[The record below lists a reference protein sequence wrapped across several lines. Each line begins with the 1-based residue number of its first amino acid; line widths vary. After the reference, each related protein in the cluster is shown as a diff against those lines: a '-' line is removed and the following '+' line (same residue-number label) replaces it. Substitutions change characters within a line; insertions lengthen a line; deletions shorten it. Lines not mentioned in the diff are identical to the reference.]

1 MTTNT
6 TNTNTNTNTRTKT
19 NTNTNNTTDT
29 NAGTPSRTGPSRIP
43 VQATRVAAP
52 SLGPERGPS
61 FGRLARSEWTKL
73 RSLRSTWWSLALAAL
88 IGIGFAIGA
97 AVSLNS
103 GAVRSVSGEALPED
117 DVFTVLGTIG
127 VIALVLGV
135 LGALQMSS
143 EYASGTI
150 SVSLTAVPKRR
161 PLLVAKAA
169 VLVAVVAPLSLAVSA
184 GALVIGDAII
194 EGGLPFSWPAVLGN
208 TAYLTAVAVL
218 GLSLAT
224 LTRSTAAA
232 IAVLVAMV
240 FILPPLLPALPGNW
254 PETIADFLP
263 SGAQDSL
270 IRTVP
275 GTAPISDVAAVR
287 TLVAWTLL
295 PLTAGAI
302 LLTRRD
308 A

>member
-1 MTTNT
+1 M
-6 TNTNTNTNTRTKT
+6 
-19 NTNTNNTTDT
+19 TTDT
-29 NAGTPSRTGPSRIP
+29 TPTPSPSRTSPSLIP
-43 VQATRVAAP
+43 GQATRVADA

-61 FGRLARSEWTKL
+61 FGRLVRSEWTKL

-88 IGIGFAIGA
+88 IGIGFAVGA

-103 GAVRSVSGEALPED
+103 GGVRSVSGEALAED
-117 DVFTVLGTIG
+117 DVAMVLGTIG

-208 TAYLTAVAVL
+208 TAYVTAVAVL

-232 IAVLVAMV
+232 IGVLVALV
-240 FILPPLLPALPGNW
+240 FVLPPLLPALPGGW
-254 PETIADFLP
+254 LETVADFLP
-263 SGAQDSL
+263 SGAQESL
-270 IRTVP
+270 ISTVP
-275 GTAPISDVAAVR
+275 GAAPLGDVAAVR
-287 TLVAWTLL
+287 TLVVWTLA
-295 PLTAGAI
+295 PLAAGAL

-308 A
+308 N

>member
-1 MTTNT
+1 M
-6 TNTNTNTNTRTKT
+6 
-19 NTNTNNTTDT
+19 TTDT
-29 NAGTPSRTGPSRIP
+29 TPSRPSPSRIP
-43 VQATRVAAP
+43 GQAARVADP
-52 SLGPERGPS
+52 GLGPERGPRL
-61 FGRLARSEWTKL
+61 GRLMRSEWTKL
-73 RSLRSTWWSLALAAL
+73 RSLRSTWWTLALAAL
-88 IGIGFAIGA
+88 IGIGFAVAVAASLGSGDISAEAIG
-97 AVSLNS
+97 
-103 GAVRSVSGEALPED
+103 ED
-117 DVFTVLGTIG
+117 DVATVLGATG

-150 SVSLTAVPKRR
+150 SVSLTAVPQRR
-161 PLLVAKAA
+161 QLLVAKAA

-184 GALVIGDAII
+184 AALLIGDAIL
-194 EGGLPFSWPAVLGN
+194 EGGLEFSWPAVLGN

-224 LTRSTAAA
+224 LTRSTATA
-232 IAVLVAMV
+232 IGVLVALV
-240 FILPPLLPALPGNW
+240 FVLPPLLPALPGGW
-254 PETIADFLP
+254 LDTVADFLP
-263 SGAQDSL
+263 GGAQESL

-275 GTAPISDVAAVR
+275 GAAPISDVAAIR

>member
-1 MTTNT
+1 M
-6 TNTNTNTNTRTKT
+6 
-19 NTNTNNTTDT
+19 TTDT
-29 NAGTPSRTGPSRIP
+29 TPTPSPSRTSSSLIP
-43 VQATRVAAP
+43 RQATRVSDA

-61 FGRLARSEWTKL
+61 FGRLVRSEWTKL

-88 IGIGFAIGA
+88 IGLGFAVA
-97 AVSLNS
+97 VAVSVNNGDPS
-103 GAVRSVSGEALPED
+103 AEALGED
-117 DVFTVLGTIG
+117 DVATVLGTIG

-169 VLVAVVAPLSLAVSA
+169 VLVAVVAPVALALSAA
-184 GALVIGDAII
+184 ALVIGDAII

-232 IAVLVAMV
+232 IGILVAVV
-240 FILPPLLPALPGNW
+240 FVLPPLLPALPGGW
-254 PETIADFLP
+254 LETVADFFP
-263 SGAQDSL
+263 GGAQESL

>member
-1 MTTNT
+1 M
-6 TNTNTNTNTRTKT
+6 
-19 NTNTNNTTDT
+19 TTDT
-29 NAGTPSRTGPSRIP
+29 THTPDGSPGVRSGTSPSRIP
-43 VQATRVAAP
+43 VQARRAAGAG
-52 SLGPERGPS
+52 LGPERGPS
-61 FGRLARSEWTKL
+61 SGRLVRSEWTKL
-73 RSLRSTWWSLALAAL
+73 RSLRSTWWTLALAVL
-88 IGIGFAIGA
+88 IGLGFAVAA

-103 GAVRSVSGEALPED
+103 GDVRRPAGTLAED
-117 DVFTVLGTIG
+117 DVATVLGTVG

-150 SVSLTAVPKRR
+150 SVSLTAVPRRR

-184 GALVIGDAII
+184 GALVLGDAII
-194 EGGLPFSWPAVLGN
+194 GGGLTFSWPAVLGN

-224 LTRSTAAA
+224 LTRSTAAP
-232 IAVLVAMV
+232 IAVLVAVV
-240 FILPPLLPALPGNW
+240 FVLPPLLPALPWGW
-254 PETIADFLP
+254 AETLADHFP
-263 SGAQDSL
+263 GGAQESL
-270 IRTVP
+270 ISTAP
-275 GTAPISDVAAVR
+275 GTAPLSDVAAVR

-295 PLTAGAI
+295 PLTAGAV
-302 LLTRRD
+302 LLTRRS